1 MSSPFASKVG
11 TNYCPKDEERVE
23 IESLLVEPTLRLNR
37 LDEEILELQTTID
50 KLAAERETLGA
61 FVDAHTA
68 LLSPARRL
76 PLDMVQ
82 EIFVACLP
90 THRNCVM
97 SASEAPVLLGRICS
111 DWRAISL
118 STPCLW
124 SRIHIVEP
132 SSWSASPLLAEKL
145 AQRLETTKIWLDRSG
160 QCPLSISFEGGM
172 SGHESP
178 PGTPS
183 NHSAAERFLHALVPF
198 SRRWRQIHFTAPLST
213 LLQTMSHLNETDVP
227 LLESVA
233 LYHHFYHQIDDAAF
247 GPLQM
252 LLAPRISSFSTPANM
267 FRVASRTFS
276 PLRWQKLTRLF
287 IDGPP
292 WNVGSEM
299 NSEGMLGII
308 AQCPELRFCRIGI
321 NDGEDRPVPYQHPVV
336 ELPSLHTL
344 EVHCA
349 EQMGPAISFFLER
362 ISSPKLCSFT
372 FRGYTQTHHS
382 QSLAQFFARS
392 PVLETLEIDSLAF
405 SRAALIES
413 LRALPPTMRRLGIHN
428 LSNRWGMEAPS
439 SLADETLAVLT
450 PTPGLPVQC
459 PGLRDILITHCIK
472 IGDESLL
479 RFITARMD
487 WPHPTLE
494 RVEVQFDRTMDLD
507 IKPALEPF
515 IDSGLKV
522 SISHYIPAPTR
533 FSPWSGLSDAPPPPA
548 ENYLPPMA
556 SIW

>member
-1 MSSPFASKVG
+1 MSSPFASKLG

-23 IESLLVEPTLRLNR
+23 IESLLVEPTLRLNS
-37 LDEEILELQTTID
+37 LDEEIVELQKAID

-61 FVDAHTA
+61 F
-68 LLSPARRL
+68 
-76 PLDMVQ
+76 
-82 EIFVACLP
+82 EIFIACLP

-111 DWRAISL
+111 AWRAISL
-118 STPCLW
+118 STPYLW
-124 SRIHIVEP
+124 SKIHIVEP
-132 SSWSASPLLAEKL
+132 FSWSASPLLAEKL

-172 SGHESP
+172 SGHP

-183 NHSAAERFLHALVPF
+183 DYFAAERFLHALIPF
-198 SRRWRQIHFTAPLST
+198 SRRWRQIYFTAPLST
-213 LLQTMSHLNETDVP
+213 LLQTLSHLDETDVP

-233 LYHHFYHQIDDAAF
+233 LYHHFYHQMDDTAF

-252 LLAPRISSFSTPANM
+252 LLAPRISSFSTPANI

-292 WNVGSEM
+292 WNVGLDL
-299 NSEGMLGII
+299 NSEAMLVII
-308 AQCPELRFCRIGI
+308 AQCPELRFCRVGI
-321 NDGEDRPVPYQHPVV
+321 NDGEDTQVQYQHPVV

-349 EQMGPAISFFLER
+349 EQMGPTISFFLER

-372 FRGYTQTHHS
+372 FRGYTETHHS
-382 QSLAQFFARS
+382 HSLAHFFARS
-392 PVLETLEIDSLAF
+392 PGLEILEIDSRAF

-413 LRALPPTMRRLGIHN
+413 LQALPPTMERLGIHN
-428 LSNRWGMEAPS
+428 LNNRWGMESPP
-439 SLADETLAVLT
+439 SLADETLAILT
-450 PTPGLPVQC
+450 PTAGLPVQC
-459 PGLRDILITHCIK
+459 PGLRDLLITHCLEVA
-472 IGDESLL
+472 DETLL
-479 RFITARMD
+479 RFITARRD
-487 WPHPTLE
+487 GPHPTLE

-515 IDSGLKV
+515 IESGLKV
-522 SISHYIPAPTR
+522 SISHFIPAPSR
-533 FSPWSGLSDAPPPPA
+533 FPPWTGLSDAPPPPP
-548 ENYLPPMA
+548 EEYLPPMP